1 MDDFAQV
8 YLASPPSSLPDGLHS
23 PHESGTPIPRPR
35 RSSSLTLTS
44 PTLSL
49 TSTPKHPITINHRHL
64 PPTPLTNGH
73 DQHRPPG
80 RGVLSN
86 GSMQRAPSLDSAT
99 DRVIPLSPIAHL
111 MTNYHSD
118 SETEED
124 NSSPLS
130 IRRGSNSR
138 PGNHSGRSVRRSK
151 HQQHSY
157 SLPATP
163 RVNGGSPFAHTINGI
178 QPLATSYTALSNS
191 SAMLGFPYGSSSHL
205 GMGFDYSHQ
214 DNVSPGVSQYITCH
228 NISDG
233 RLDGTF
239 ENSLFLRNHSKLPG
253 AIDYSS
259 LPLPEG
265 SNGGSNGSG
274 RRNKRDNIS
283 RHCSEPCIPQSGK
296 KSSYGY
302 SVLSNRKSRNRNSKE
317 VLSRD
322 REMGDINETLNG
334 KSNGLEYGSAPV
346 GGELNTL
353 EVQWRFI
360 QTLVTELNTT
370 KSTNR
375 KLLTE
380 LHQAKMEI
388 QVLKASLDSYT
399 ESGVQPGA
407 ITEMVGAI
415 HAAQKV
421 RDESMMARIKL
432 ANEERDS
439 ALTHTRGLMEKLS
452 LNPHLTTDHKLLP
465 GDSLEQDV
473 SIGSSSMIDSPR
485 RSADRRHKRSQE
497 PVLSSAAST
506 ASYTGSSNSQGRGLG
521 EQHHQ
526 RGSQQGP
533 GESEGGPTVAHLA
546 GLEEELKALRLATV
560 AHTPGSNTG

>member
-1 MDDFAQV
+1 MEDFA
-8 YLASPPSSLPDGLHS
+8 LAHLISPPSSLPDGLLS
-23 PHESGTPIPRPR
+23 PNESGTPIPRPR

-44 PTLSL
+44 PTVSL
-49 TSTPKHPITINHRHL
+49 TSTPKHPVAVNHRHL
-64 PPTPLTNGH
+64 PPTPITNGH
-73 DQHRPPG
+73 DNHRPHG

-86 GSMQRAPSLDSAT
+86 GSIHRAPSLDSST
-99 DRVIPLSPIAHL
+99 DRITPLSPIAHL
-111 MTNYHSD
+111 MANNLNLSD

-124 NSSPLS
+124 LSSPLS
-130 IRRGSNSR
+130 VSRGSNLRLGS
-138 PGNHSGRSVRRSK
+138 NSGRSVRRTK

-163 RVNGGSPFAHTINGI
+163 RVNGGSPFAHINGI
-178 QPLATSYTALSNS
+178 YPLATSYTALSNS
-191 SAMLGFPYGSSSHL
+191 PALMGLPYGSSSHL
-205 GMGFDYSHQ
+205 GLGLDYSHQ
-214 DNVSPGVSQYITCH
+214 DAVSPGVSQYITCH

-233 RLDGTF
+233 RSDGTL
-239 ENSLFLRNHSKLPG
+239 ENSIFRGNHSKLPG

-259 LPLPEG
+259 LPLPEED
-265 SNGGSNGSG
+265 NGGSQGNG
-274 RRNKRDNIS
+274 RRNRRDNIS
-283 RHCSEPCIPQSGK
+283 RHLSEPCIPQS
-296 KSSYGY
+296 SRN
-302 SVLSNRKSRNRNSKE
+302 VLSNRKTRNRNSKE

-322 REMGDINETLNG
+322 RDKGNINEYLNG
-334 KSNGLEYGSAPV
+334 KENGLECGSVPV

-375 KLLTE
+375 KLLSE

-399 ESGVQPGA
+399 ESSIQPGA

-439 ALTHTRGLMEKLS
+439 ALTHTKALMEKLS
-452 LNPHLTTDHKLLP
+452 LNPHIAADLKP

-473 SIGSSSMIDSPR
+473 PGSSLDSPR
-485 RSADRRHKRSQE
+485 RGVDHRHKRSQE
-497 PVLSSAAST
+497 PSYSSAAST
-506 ASYTGSSNSQGRGLG
+506 TSFTGSTYSQ
-521 EQHHQ
+521 
-526 RGSQQGP
+526 
-533 GESEGGPTVAHLA
+533 
-546 GLEEELKALRLATV
+546 
-560 AHTPGSNTG
+560 